1 MSLINTKVLPF
12 NATVY
17 HNGKDVKVSEA
28 NLKGKWSIV
37 FFYPADFTI
46 VCPTELEDLA
56 DNYAAF
62 KKLGVE
68 ITIITDAQTTAID
81 SDGRRVNGMRYKDRN
96 TGTEHTLEL
105 AGVFVQIGLVP
116 NRDPIKGLVELSKFG
131 EALTNHK
138 VETSVPGIFVA
149 GDISDAV
156 FKQIII
162 ATGRGGTSALGAFEY
177 LIRSIDVVV
186 TAKAA

>member
-1 MSLINTKVLPF
+1 ML
-12 NATVY
+12 
-17 HNGKDVKVSEA
+17 
-28 NLKGKWSIV
+28 
-37 FFYPADFTI
+37 
-46 VCPTELEDLA
+46 
-56 DNYAAF
+56 
-62 KKLGVE
+62 
-68 ITIITDAQTTAID
+68 
-81 SDGRRVNGMRYKDRN
+81 
-96 TGTEHTLEL
+96 
-105 AGVFVQIGLVP
+105 VQIGLVP
-116 NRDPIKGLVELSKFG
+116 NSDPVKRLVELSKFG

>member
-1 MSLINTKVLPF
+1 MSLINTKALPF

-81 SDGRRVNGMRYKDRN
+81 SDGRRVNGMRDKDRN
-96 TGTEHTLEL
+96 TGTDTPSNLL
-105 AGVFVQIGLVP
+105 AC
-116 NRDPIKGLVELSKFG
+116 
-131 EALTNHK
+131 
-138 VETSVPGIFVA
+138 
-149 GDISDAV
+149 
-156 FKQIII
+156 
-162 ATGRGGTSALGAFEY
+162 
-177 LIRSIDVVV
+177 
-186 TAKAA
+186 